1 MTPVIVLGLCVL
13 GLILLLFRQARLA
26 EAERT
31 RILYASAQERAS
43 LLDRIQHPEVRQVQ
57 PVEVEPWEP
66 PRDLAELAHLGQ
78 VVPQGVSVGTASPET
93 RT

>member
-1 MTPVIVLGLCVL
+1 MTGTIVLGLCVL

-26 EAERT
+26 ETERA
-31 RILYASAQERAS
+31 RILSAGVQERAS

-66 PRDLAELAHLGQ
+66 PKDLAELAHLGQ
-78 VVPQGVSVGTASPET
+78 IVPDGVTVGRGSES
-93 RT
+93 